1 MPVNKMRIMF
11 TNQNHRHYTTN
22 YVKSKS
28 VVFGLTGK
36 RTLKS
41 SVKKPCNSCIAPPSS
56 TSIDALL
63 AKERKQRAAVERAAA
78 ERAAAERAATE
89 RAATEARERAAAEKA
104 AAERAATER
113 AATEARERAAAE
125 KAATERAAVEKAAA
139 ERAAAERAA
148 VEKATA
154 EKAEKAEKA
163 AAEAVKAEQAAAAEK
178 AAAAETKEEELGVVF
193 EKSITG
199 VLTDNF
205 ESGVMQNDKHVLLLL
220 YAPWCGWCKR
230 MAPDF
235 IKATEILAST
245 NSVELMVVDATQ
257 WQVTHPKV
265 QIQGFPTAFLFKT
278 GDKENPIEYN
288 GDRSAK
294 DLVKFVETHLGVEVP
309 NVQLEITEVATNKLI
324 EMTDNFENVVMKNED
339 DVFVMFYAPWC
350 GWCKKMMPEVE
361 ALAQHYSSKNK
372 TRIVRMDATAHTP
385 VHDKVK
391 IYGFPLVHLFKAND
405 KANPVEYRGDRT
417 KDDMILFIEEHAV
430 NK

>member
-63 AKERKQRAAVERAAA
+63 AKERKQRAAVERS
-78 ERAAAERAATE
+78 
-89 RAATEARERAAAEKA
+89 ATEARERS
-104 AAERAATER
+104 
-113 AATEARERAAAE
+113 ATEARERSATEARERSTAE
-125 KAATERAAVEKAAA
+125 KAAVEKAAVEKAAVEKAAVEKAAVEKAAVEKAAA
-139 ERAAAERAA
+139 E
-148 VEKATA
+148 
-154 EKAEKAEKA
+154 
-163 AAEAVKAEQAAAAEK
+163 
-178 AAAAETKEEELGVVF
+178 ETKEEELGVVF

-265 QIQGFPTAFLFKT
+265 QIQGFPTAFLFKM